1 MGAIRLVSLIAGALL
16 IMASFSAFFTV
27 NQTQQALVLQFGE
40 PKRTIQEPGL
50 AFKLPFIQ
58 DVIYYEKRV
67 LSLIP
72 QDAEEVILS
81 DQKRLQVDAYAR
93 YQIEDPLLFYQTVR
107 NELGARGRLEAI
119 IDSSVRRAL
128 GRETLASILTGQ
140 RNDITRSIGE
150 EVNASVSSL
159 GIRIID
165 VRLRRADYPTAT
177 SQNIFNRM
185 KSERER
191 EANEFRAT
199 GEEEAQKIR
208 ADAEKTAGVPAA
220 KRGQGLASEV
230 ALARHDAPAC
240 GSGQRA
246 SVSSS
251 HVSFP
256 GGLLP
261 PTAKSRSSNTASRAF
276 MRGTRSEGAL
286 VQAHERPASSRVSA
300 STTAVASSIAPAKSS
315 RPPKDASATWPRRG
329 AAGIAHAVG
338 SALQRV
344 PSKDSTLVSASPP
357 SDENPPATYMRSP
370 CTAAPCCMRGSDNL
384 YLRRAPHYF
393 DFSSAASKRQ
403 SPSTPM
409 AQLNLS
415 FNVFGNSREI
425 SRSQRLHQATVM
437 RGSM

>member
-1 MGAIRLVSLIAGALL
+1 MGATRLVSIIVIVLL
-16 IMASFSAFFTV
+16 ITAATSSLFTV

-58 DVIYYEKRV
+58 DVTYYEKRV

-93 YQIEDPLLFYQTVR
+93 YRIEDPLLFYQTVR

-140 RNDITRSIGE
+140 RNDIVRSIGE

-159 GIRIID
+159 GIQIID

-191 EANEFRAT
+191 EAKEFRAT

-208 ADAEKTAGVPAA
+208 ADAEKTRTVILSEAQRTAQETRGGGDA
-220 KRGQGLASEV
+220 KAIQIYADSFGQ
-230 ALARHDAPAC
+230 DAEFFAFYR
-240 GSGQRA
+240 SMEAYKKSMGQNDTSMMLSPDSSFFRFFMDKSC
-246 SVSSS
+246 SVQ
-251 HVSFP
+251 
-256 GGLLP
+256 
-261 PTAKSRSSNTASRAF
+261 K
-276 MRGTRSEGAL
+276 
-286 VQAHERPASSRVSA
+286 
-300 STTAVASSIAPAKSS
+300 
-315 RPPKDASATWPRRG
+315 
-329 AAGIAHAVG
+329 
-338 SALQRV
+338 
-344 PSKDSTLVSASPP
+344 
-357 SDENPPATYMRSP
+357 
-370 CTAAPCCMRGSDNL
+370 
-384 YLRRAPHYF
+384 
-393 DFSSAASKRQ
+393 
-403 SPSTPM
+403 
-409 AQLNLS
+409 
-415 FNVFGNSREI
+415 
-425 SRSQRLHQATVM
+425 
-437 RGSM
+437 

>member
-1 MGAIRLVSLIAGALL
+1 MGIGRLVTLAVAALL
-16 IMASFSAFFTV
+16 LASVSGSLFTV

-58 DVIYYEKRV
+58 DVTYYEKRV

-93 YQIEDPLLFYQTVR
+93 YKIEDPLLFYQTVR

-159 GIRIID
+159 GIKIID
-165 VRLRRADYPTAT
+165 VRLRRADYPAAT

-191 EANEFRAT
+191 EAKEFRAT

-208 ADAEKTAGVPAA
+208 ADAEKTRTVII
-220 KRGQGLASEV
+220 SE
-230 ALARHDAPAC
+230 A
-240 GSGQRA
+240 QREA
-246 SVSSS
+246 QE
-251 HVSFP
+251 
-256 GGLLP
+256 
-261 PTAKSRSSNTASRAF
+261 T
-276 MRGTRSEGAL
+276 
-286 VQAHERPASSRVSA
+286 
-300 STTAVASSIAPAKSS
+300 
-315 RPPKDASATWPRRG
+315 RG
-329 AAGIAHAVG
+329 AGDGKAIEIYADSFGQDADFFAFYRSMEAYRKSMNNNDTSLVL
-338 SALQRV
+338 S
-344 PSKDSTLVSASPP
+344 PDSTFFRFFK
-357 SDENPPATYMRSP
+357 DKNGT
-370 CTAAPCCMRGSDNL
+370 D
-384 YLRRAPHYF
+384 
-393 DFSSAASKRQ
+393 
-403 SPSTPM
+403 
-409 AQLNLS
+409 
-415 FNVFGNSREI
+415 
-425 SRSQRLHQATVM
+425 
-437 RGSM
+437 

>member
-1 MGAIRLVSLIAGALL
+1 MGATRLLSLIAAGLL
-16 IMASFSAFFTV
+16 GVAAFSSFFTV

-50 AFKLPFIQ
+50 AFKMPFIQ

-93 YQIEDPLLFYQTVR
+93 YQIENPLLFYQTVR

-128 GRETLASILTGQ
+128 GSETLASILTGQ

-159 GIRIID
+159 GIKIID

-191 EANEFRAT
+191 EAKEFRAT

-208 ADAEKTAGVPAA
+208 ADAEKTRTVI
-220 KRGQGLASEV
+220 LSE
-230 ALARHDAPAC
+230 A
-240 GSGQRA
+240 QR
-246 SVSSS
+246 
-251 HVSFP
+251 
-256 GGLLP
+256 
-261 PTAKSRSSNTASRAF
+261 
-276 MRGTRSEGAL
+276 
-286 VQAHERPASSRVSA
+286 QAQE
-300 STTAVASSIAPAKSS
+300 T
-315 RPPKDASATWPRRG
+315 RG
-329 AAGIAHAVG
+329 AGDSEAIRIYADSFGQDADFFAFYRSMEAYRKSMGQQDTSMVL
-338 SALQRV
+338 SPNSSFFRFF
-344 PSKDSTLVSASPP
+344 KDK
-357 SDENPPATYMRSP
+357 DG
-370 CTAAPCCMRGSDNL
+370 AAP
-384 YLRRAPHYF
+384 
-393 DFSSAASKRQ
+393 K
-403 SPSTPM
+403 
-409 AQLNLS
+409 
-415 FNVFGNSREI
+415 
-425 SRSQRLHQATVM
+425 
-437 RGSM
+437 

>member
-1 MGAIRLVSLIAGALL
+1 MGIGRLVTLAVIALL
-16 IMASFSAFFTV
+16 LAGVSGSLFTV

-58 DVIYYEKRV
+58 DVTYYEKRV

-159 GIRIID
+159 GIKIID
-165 VRLRRADYPTAT
+165 VRLRRADYPAAT

-191 EANEFRAT
+191 EAKEFRAT

-208 ADAEKTAGVPAA
+208 ADAEKTRTVII
-220 KRGQGLASEV
+220 SE
-230 ALARHDAPAC
+230 A
-240 GSGQRA
+240 QREA
-246 SVSSS
+246 QE
-251 HVSFP
+251 
-256 GGLLP
+256 
-261 PTAKSRSSNTASRAF
+261 T
-276 MRGTRSEGAL
+276 
-286 VQAHERPASSRVSA
+286 
-300 STTAVASSIAPAKSS
+300 
-315 RPPKDASATWPRRG
+315 RG
-329 AAGIAHAVG
+329 AGDGKAIEIYADSFGQDADFFAFYRSMEAYRKSMNNNDTSLVL
-338 SALQRV
+338 SPDSSFFRFF
-344 PSKDSTLVSASPP
+344 KDKNG
-357 SDENPPATYMRSP
+357 D
-370 CTAAPCCMRGSDNL
+370 
-384 YLRRAPHYF
+384 
-393 DFSSAASKRQ
+393 Q
-403 SPSTPM
+403 
-409 AQLNLS
+409 
-415 FNVFGNSREI
+415 
-425 SRSQRLHQATVM
+425 
-437 RGSM
+437 

>member
-1 MGAIRLVSLIAGALL
+1 MGIGRLVTLAVAALL
-16 IMASFSAFFTV
+16 LAGVSGSLFTV

-58 DVIYYEKRV
+58 DVTYYEKRV

-93 YQIEDPLLFYQTVR
+93 YKIEDPLLFYQTVR

-159 GIRIID
+159 GIKIVD
-165 VRLRRADYPTAT
+165 VRLRRADYPAAT

-191 EANEFRAT
+191 EAKEFRAT

-208 ADAEKTAGVPAA
+208 ADAEKTRTVII
-220 KRGQGLASEV
+220 SE
-230 ALARHDAPAC
+230 A
-240 GSGQRA
+240 QREA
-246 SVSSS
+246 QE
-251 HVSFP
+251 
-256 GGLLP
+256 
-261 PTAKSRSSNTASRAF
+261 T
-276 MRGTRSEGAL
+276 
-286 VQAHERPASSRVSA
+286 
-300 STTAVASSIAPAKSS
+300 
-315 RPPKDASATWPRRG
+315 RG
-329 AAGIAHAVG
+329 AGDGKAIEIYADSFGQDADFFAFYRSMEAYRKSMNNNDTSLVL
-338 SALQRV
+338 SPESSFFRFF
-344 PSKDSTLVSASPP
+344 KDKNGT
-357 SDENPPATYMRSP
+357 D
-370 CTAAPCCMRGSDNL
+370 
-384 YLRRAPHYF
+384 
-393 DFSSAASKRQ
+393 
-403 SPSTPM
+403 
-409 AQLNLS
+409 
-415 FNVFGNSREI
+415 
-425 SRSQRLHQATVM
+425 
-437 RGSM
+437 

>member
-1 MGAIRLVSLIAGALL
+1 MGIGRLVTLAVAALL
-16 IMASFSAFFTV
+16 LAGVSGSLFTV

-58 DVIYYEKRV
+58 DVTYYEKRV

-159 GIRIID
+159 GIKIID
-165 VRLRRADYPTAT
+165 VRLRRADYPAAT

-191 EANEFRAT
+191 EAKEFRAT

-208 ADAEKTAGVPAA
+208 ADAEKTRTVII
-220 KRGQGLASEV
+220 SE
-230 ALARHDAPAC
+230 A
-240 GSGQRA
+240 QREA
-246 SVSSS
+246 QE
-251 HVSFP
+251 
-256 GGLLP
+256 
-261 PTAKSRSSNTASRAF
+261 T
-276 MRGTRSEGAL
+276 
-286 VQAHERPASSRVSA
+286 
-300 STTAVASSIAPAKSS
+300 
-315 RPPKDASATWPRRG
+315 RG
-329 AAGIAHAVG
+329 AGDGKAIEIYADSFGQDADFFAFYRSMEAYRKSMNNNDTSLVL
-338 SALQRV
+338 SPDSSFFRFF
-344 PSKDSTLVSASPP
+344 KDKNGT
-357 SDENPPATYMRSP
+357 DQ
-370 CTAAPCCMRGSDNL
+370 
-384 YLRRAPHYF
+384 
-393 DFSSAASKRQ
+393 K
-403 SPSTPM
+403 
-409 AQLNLS
+409 
-415 FNVFGNSREI
+415 
-425 SRSQRLHQATVM
+425 
-437 RGSM
+437 